1 MCSAR
6 FRILRG
12 VALVAAAALI
22 APAVAS
28 AAIVVGSSGP
38 SAATF
43 PIGRKLDDAGVVT
56 LKVGDTLTILDRQGT
71 RVLKGGGTFAVS
83 VSSAVPAKTST
94 FAVLTMQRAA
104 KRVRTG
110 AVRAGKGATP
120 PASPNLWFIDVA
132 KSGKHCLVEG
142 QPVRFWRLDT
152 DKPAR
157 YAVAPAAGGVSVPLP
172 FAKGAMVAPWDAAS
186 NPVADG
192 TRYAVTLDG
201 KPVGTIEIALLPGQ
215 PADAEAMATTL
226 IDKGCSAQLE
236 LLATTLAQ
244 P

>member
-1 MCSAR
+1 MA
-6 FRILRG
+6 
-12 VALVAAAALI
+12 
-22 APAVAS
+22 
-28 AAIVVGSSGP
+28 SGP

-43 PIGRKLDDAGVVT
+43 PIGKKLDDAAVVT
-56 LKVGDTLTILDRQGT
+56 LKAGDTLTILDGHGT

-83 VSSAVPAKTST
+83 VSSTVPAKTST

-110 AVRAGKGATP
+110 AVRAGKDSTP

-132 KSGKHCLVEG
+132 KSGKRCLVEG
-142 QPVRFWRLDT
+142 QPIRFWRLDT
-152 DKPAR
+152 DKPAT
-157 YAVAPAAGGVSVPLP
+157 YAVAPAASGVSVRLQ

-192 TRYAVTLDG
+192 DKYAVTLDG
-201 KPVGTIEIALLPGQ
+201 KPVGMIEIAMLPSP
-215 PADAEAMATTL
+215 PADAEAMAATL
-226 IDKGCSAQLE
+226 IEKGCSAQLD